1 MKQKVQNKIQVNKFV
16 ILFGLFL
23 FAIIIG
29 RLIFLNLSPN
39 IDGIN
44 LSKFA
49 KNRNTVKRTLNANR
63 GTIYDSNDE
72 VLAETVDSYTLVAFL
87 DKSRSKNSTKPR
99 HVVDVEAT
107 AKALSPL
114 INIYN
119 AIKAAAENCG
129 SL

>member
-1 MKQKVQNKIQVNKFV
+1 MREKVPNKINVNKFV

-23 FAIIIG
+23 FAVIIA

-44 LSKFA
+44 LGDFA
-49 KNRNTVKRTLNANR
+49 KNRNTVNKTLKANR
-63 GTIYDSNDE
+63 GTIYDSNNE

-107 AKALSPL
+107 AKALAPK
-114 INIYN
+114 IWYRIY
-119 AIKAAAENCG
+119 IY
-129 SL
+129 